1 MEGNRSE
8 LDSLLPSQEFLL
20 ENTIIHSFGEKRSDS
35 KESIWNKTLNS
46 IFSPVNPINTFGP
59 EIDRLYVDYDDSDDL
74 LAYAA
79 NGTFMELTH
88 EEASNISAEIQISNA
103 TISAANAQGNRTQ
116 KIR

>member
-1 MEGNRSE
+1 MEGNGSE

-20 ENTIIHSFGEKRSDS
+20 ENAIIHSFGDKRSDS

-88 EEASNISAEIQISNA
+88 EEASNRSSEIQISNG
-103 TISAANAQGNRTQ
+103 TISAAQGNRTQ